1 MDREKI
7 LASADVDARS
17 HAMRCALEQAGY
29 SVVGLQDAG
38 SARATVLP
46 MPYSVDAVHVNGS
59 DIKIDELFS
68 SLGPKYP
75 ILGGRLDPNAYN
87 TALHCGIRLFDYFE
101 NESAK
106 IENAHL
112 TSQAAIALASEQ
124 GISLLG
130 ERVLVC
136 GYGRIGKILC
146 RLLSASGAYVYTAAR
161 KDEDLAMIKVNGFEG
176 VSYSALPEKAQ
187 GIKLIY
193 NTVPHKILDCD
204 MLAAFGDGAVIIEL
218 ASEPCANEAEAVS
231 AGVKYVRAPALP
243 GKYYPSAAGK
253 ILARSAIEII
263 QREGLMT

>member
-17 HAMRCALEQAGY
+17 HAMRCAFEQAGY
-29 SVVGLQDAG
+29 RVVGLQDAG
-38 SARATVLP
+38 SARIAVLP
-46 MPYSVDAVHVNGS
+46 MPYTEDGEHVKGS
-59 DIKIDELFS
+59 DIGIDELFS

-75 ILGGRLDPNAYN
+75 ILGGRFDWNAYN
-87 TALHCGIRLFDYFE
+87 TAMHCGIRLFDYYE

-112 TSQAAIALASEQ
+112 TSQAAIALACEQ

-146 RLLSASGAYVYTAAR
+146 RLLASSGAYVYAAAR
-161 KDEDLAMIKVNGFEG
+161 KDEDLAMIKVNGYEG
-176 VSYSALPEKAQ
+176 VRYSELSVKCP
-187 GIKLIY
+187 GIRLVY
-193 NTVPHKILDCD
+193 NTVPHKILDSD
-204 MLAAFGDGAVIIEL
+204 TLAAFGEDTVIIEL
-218 ASEPCANEAEAVS
+218 ASEPCADESEAVS
-231 AGVKYVRAPALP
+231 AGVKYVRAPGLP
-243 GKYYPSAAGK
+243 GKYYPSEAGK

-263 QREGLMT
+263 KREGLLT